1 MEDSKKFDPK
11 KLDKLN
17 NPERLKTM
25 SPDLIWQKL
34 ALKDPRVLVDIG
46 AGTGFF
52 AVPFSRKMQGG
63 KVYACDISDTMV
75 RWMNE
80 NLPADVRGS
89 VVPLLM
95 EETKVPL
102 DSGIADLVYM
112 INLHHELESPA
123 AIMKESLRLLKKGG
137 KLMIIDWKKEETPEG
152 PPINIRVTREAI
164 VSDMGGAGFVNI
176 ATHSDLPYQH
186 FVVGER

>member
-1 MEDSKKFDPK
+1 MDDSKKFDPR
-11 KLDKLN
+11 KLEKLN

-52 AVPFSRKMQGG
+52 AVPFSRKMPGG
-63 KVYACDISDTMV
+63 KVYACDISDIMV

-80 NLPADVRGS
+80 NLPTDVRG
-89 VVPLLM
+89 VVEPLMM

-123 AIMKESLRLLKKGG
+123 AIMSESLRLLKKGG

-152 PPINIRVTREAI
+152 PPLEIRVTRDAI
-164 VSDMGGAGFVNI
+164 ISDMGAAGFRNI
-176 ATHSDLPYQH
+176 TSHAVLQYNH